1 MNRAHEYFRERGYRF
16 SLLGTS
22 PALIAHRLYQKLG
35 YTDAVEYPS
44 AYKVVRGKSR
54 NARVEG
60 LVSAFEPQ
68 KMLNIYTKATKGMTG
83 LVVRDI
89 AYLRMLRRIEA
100 IKPKQCLLGDEC
112 YVIFREDKSATWVR
126 ELIAADKRETEK
138 LVVAIEQL
146 PKAIVYNRVI
156 MDKHLLEV
164 YSSRDYIIQ
173 EKGYAVMM
181 CKPLTGG
188 ASFTQTYGEK
198 FFLTRLDSF

>member
-1 MNRAHEYFRERGYRF
+1 MNRAHDYFREKGYRF
-16 SLLGTS
+16 ILLGTS
-22 PALIAHRLYQKLG
+22 PALVAHSLYQKLG

-44 AYKVVRGKSR
+44 AYKVVREKPR
-54 NARVEG
+54 NSRVEG
-60 LVSAFEPQ
+60 LISAFEPR
-68 KMLNIYTKATKGMTG
+68 KMLNIYNKAMKGMTG

-89 AYLRMLRRIEA
+89 AYLRMLRRIEG
-100 IKPKQCLLGDEC
+100 IKPKQCLLGDGG
-112 YVIFREDKSATWVR
+112 YVIFREDKSATCVR
-126 ELIAADKRETEK
+126 ELVTADKRETEK

-164 YSSRDYIIQ
+164 YRSRGYFIQ

-181 CKPLTGG
+181 CKSLTVG
-188 ASFTQTYGEK
+188 ASFTQDYGEK